1 MMYNNKLVTCI
12 KVNGKI
18 LREFKDTVYVPFG
31 SEYSVFVKNLESRRA
46 IVKIE
51 IDGTQVCPDG
61 FVVNANSDLDVER
74 FVKDMNKGN
83 RFKFIERTAKIEDG
97 PRGIKAEDGLIRVS
111 FQYEKVLPK
120 TTIVTDH
127 VYHNTVHHY
136 PYRWPHH
143 DGWYGS
149 MPPVVYTKGIL
160 GGNALSDSAGSMI
173 GAVNCSTT
181 ATTLTTAGAGVD
193 VKMAATNTV
202 SPQSVFSAQGMAQNM
217 SSVRSFADAGITV
230 PGSVSNQSF
239 KYVASF
245 PTEAEEHVMVIRLL
259 GEDPKGEVI
268 KVPVTV
274 KAKPKCVTCGRNNKA
289 HSKFCVECGTALEII

>member
-1 MMYNNKLVTCI
+1 MMYHQKMVCCL
-12 KVNGKI
+12 KANGKV
-18 LREFKDTVYVPFG
+18 LREFKDVVYIPF
-31 SEYSVFVKNLESRRA
+31 SQEYSIFVKNLDSRRA
-46 IVKIE
+46 IVKVE

-61 FVVNANSDLDVER
+61 FVVNANSDLDIER

-120 TTIVTDH
+120 TTVVTDH

-136 PYRWPHH
+136 PYHWPYYNYP
-143 DGWYGS
+143 GSPVYGS
-149 MPPVVYTKGIL
+149 
-160 GGNALSDSAGSMI
+160 SSSMI
-173 GAVNCSTT
+173 GSVNCTND
-181 ATTLTTAGAGVD
+181 A
-193 VKMAATNTV
+193 AATKSKSKSIT
-202 SPQSVFSAQGMAQNM
+202 PQSVFSANAV
-217 SSVRSFADAGITV
+217 SSPMRSFSDAGITV
-230 PGSVSNQSF
+230 PGSVSDQKFS
-239 KYVASF
+239 YVASF

-259 GEDPKGEVI
+259 GEDPKGEIV

-274 KAKPKCVTCGRNNKA
+274 KAKPKCQTCGRNNKA